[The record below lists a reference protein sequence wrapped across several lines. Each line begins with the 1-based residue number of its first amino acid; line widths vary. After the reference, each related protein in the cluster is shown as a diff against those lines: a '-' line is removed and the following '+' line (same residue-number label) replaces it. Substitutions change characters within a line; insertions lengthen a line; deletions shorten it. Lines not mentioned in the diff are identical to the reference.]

1 MNIEQLIKQEE
12 SEKLEFK
19 ENFDR
24 ETIETV
30 GAFSNTR
37 GGIILIGVSDKGVCK
52 GINVGKNTIKKWLNE
67 IFQATEPAV
76 IPEIKI
82 EKFKNKNIG
91 IIEVKEFPLKPVSVK
106 GKCFKRVGNANK
118 VLTPKEISD
127 LYLHSTGSSW
137 DALICPQATLED
149 IDIKKVERYIEV
161 ANSTGRRKFKEKP
174 IEALKKVKLIKDNKP
189 TWACMLLFAKEP
201 PLPQAKVHCGRF
213 KTPSIIIDDNY
224 IEGDLI
230 SQVDEVMS
238 AIQKNIN
245 VRYEITGIR
254 RKEIWD
260 YPISALREAVLNA
273 ICHRDYRELS
283 EITIKIFDDYISIWN
298 PGGLPIGTTLE
309 DIFDPAHHSNPRN
322 ALIAQVFYDIG
333 EIERYGSGI
342 QRIIEDCK
350 NAGLPIPEFK
360 EAFGGFQV
368 IFRKD
373 IYTEEYLRSL
383 GLNERQIKAV
393 MYVKEKG
400 RITNKE
406 YRTLNNT
413 SNKTAYLELINLT
426 EKGVFET
433 QGTGRE
439 TFYTLRVMKR

>member
-1 MNIEQLIKQEE
+1 MIVN
-12 SEKLEFK
+12 
-19 ENFDR
+19 
-24 ETIETV
+24 
-30 GAFSNTR
+30 
-37 GGIILIGVSDKGVCK
+37 
-52 GINVGKNTIKKWLNE
+52 
-67 IFQATEPAV
+67 
-76 IPEIKI
+76 
-82 EKFKNKNIG
+82 
-91 IIEVKEFPLKPVSVK
+91 
-106 GKCFKRVGNANK
+106 
-118 VLTPKEISD
+118 
-127 LYLHSTGSSW
+127 
-137 DALICPQATLED
+137 
-149 IDIKKVERYIEV
+149 
-161 ANSTGRRKFKEKP
+161 
-174 IEALKKVKLIKDNKP
+174 
-189 TWACMLLFAKEP
+189 
-201 PLPQAKVHCGRF
+201 
-213 KTPSIIIDDNY
+213 IDDNY